1 MRGEEPKHCEEA
13 ARRLI
18 EAGFRDWECAD
29 LAGLHML
36 RRLAGDTISITADGS
51 FYAFNAI
58 AARTLRDLGIAA
70 AVAPA
75 ETEDEQILEAAPY
88 VSKWLIVPVRWRRPL
103 FISETRPV
111 VPWEPSDATHMELA
125 DRRGWRC
132 TVDAFDGRWL
142 TRDTKPID
150 RSASLAAFREAG
162 YTMFRYDFTDTAQ
175 SLS

>member
-1 MRGEEPKHCEEA
+1 MRGEESAHCEEA

-18 EAGFRDWECAD
+18 DAGFRDWECAD

-36 RRLAGDTISITADGS
+36 RRIAGDTITITADGS

-58 AARTLRDLGIAA
+58 AAQALRDMGIVA

-75 ETEDEQILEAAPY
+75 ETEDEQILAAAPQ
-88 VSKWLIVPVRWRRPL
+88 VSKWLIVPIRWRPPL

-111 VPWEPSDATHMELA
+111 VPWEPREASHMELA

-132 TVDAFDGRWL
+132 TVDASDGRWL

-150 RSASLAAFREAG
+150 RSASLTAFRKAG
-162 YTMFRYDFTDTAQ
+162 YTMFRYDFTDLG